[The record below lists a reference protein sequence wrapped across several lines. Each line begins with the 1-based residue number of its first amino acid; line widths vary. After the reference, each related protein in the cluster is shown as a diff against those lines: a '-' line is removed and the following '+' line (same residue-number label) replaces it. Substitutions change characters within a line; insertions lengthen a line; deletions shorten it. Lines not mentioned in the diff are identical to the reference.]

1 LKSDTNKSLALG
13 LGLGLGL
20 TSLLLLGFAVVY
32 FNKHKL
38 MEEEMTRLKMKYE
51 VEEVNDTARQSTT
64 APKVDNDEV
73 HDDKEDV
80 DFENMMM
87 QPAVHG

>member
-1 LKSDTNKSLALG
+1 
-13 LGLGLGL
+13 
-20 TSLLLLGFAVVY
+20 
-32 FNKHKL
+32 

-51 VEEVNDTARQSTT
+51 VEKVNDTARQSTT
-64 APKVDNDEV
+64 AQKVDNDEV